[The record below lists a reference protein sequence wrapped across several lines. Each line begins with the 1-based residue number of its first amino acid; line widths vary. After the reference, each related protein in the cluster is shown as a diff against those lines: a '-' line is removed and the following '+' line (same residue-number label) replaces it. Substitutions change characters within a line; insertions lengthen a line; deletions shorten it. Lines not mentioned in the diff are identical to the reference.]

1 MGEPGQDREA
11 APLHVPRALPSRI
24 FEPAAEQL
32 TEVAVPAART
42 FGALI
47 ASESPPFGSA
57 ATMMFVQM
65 RSSPSFTMCLAALPY
80 GFLVK
85 SKTMFVSSV

>member
-47 ASESPPFGSA
+47 ASESSPFGSA

-65 RSSPSFTMCLAALPY
+65 RSSPTMCLAALPY